1 MSAEMAVELARKT
14 METAFLL
21 SAPILVVATVVGLLI
36 SLMQVMT
43 SVQDMTLSTVPRLFA
58 VGLATFVLLPWS
70 LRVAIRF
77 TLEVLTDFRRF
88 LG

>member
-14 METAFLL
+14 LEMAFLL
-21 SAPILVVATVVGLLI
+21 SAPILLVATIMGLLI
-36 SLMQVMT
+36 SVLQVMS

-58 VGLATFVLLPWS
+58 VALTTFLLLPWF
-70 LRVAIRF
+70 LRKLMLF
-77 TLEVLTDFRRF
+77 TLDILTDWHRY

>member
-14 METAFLL
+14 LELAFLL
-21 SAPILVVATVVGLLI
+21 SAPILLVATIMGVLVSVL
-36 SLMQVMT
+36 QVMT

-58 VGLATFVLLPWS
+58 VALTTFVLLPWS
-70 LRVAIRF
+70 LRKLMLF
-77 TLEVLTDFRRF
+77 TLDILSDLHRY

>member
-14 METAFLL
+14 LETAFLL
-21 SAPILVVATVVGLLI
+21 SAPILLVATVVGLLI
-36 SLMQVMT
+36 SVLQVMT

-58 VGLATFVLLPWS
+58 VGLTTFLLLPWS
-70 LRVAIRF
+70 LREIMKFAVQIWGDLHRY
-77 TLEVLTDFRRF
+77 

>member
-1 MSAEMAVELARKT
+1 MSPEMAVELARKT

-21 SAPILVVATVVGLLI
+21 SAPILVVATVVGLVI
-36 SLMQVMT
+36 SLLQVMT

-58 VGLATFVLLPWS
+58 VGIAIFLLLPWS
-70 LRVAIRF
+70 LRVVTKF

>member
-14 METAFLL
+14 LETAFLL
-21 SAPILVVATVVGLLI
+21 SAPILVVATVVGLLV
-36 SLMQVMT
+36 SVLQVMT

-58 VGLATFVLLPWS
+58 VALTTFLLLPWS
-70 LRVAIRF
+70 LRKLMIF
-77 TLEVLTDFRRF
+77 TLEILRDLQRY

>member
-1 MSAEMAVELARKT
+1 MSAEMAVELARRT

-21 SAPILVVATVVGLLI
+21 SAPILLVATAVGLLI

-43 SVQDMTLSTVPRLFA
+43 SIQDMTLSTVPRLFA
-58 VGLATFVLLPWS
+58 VALTTFLLLPWS
-70 LRVAIRF
+70 LRTVMRF